1 MKCETALAR
10 ILESDS
16 SDKVKAMR
24 LWKLAARQFTGSYN
38 QELVR
43 KHWEIYYNKVYKGEK
58 TS

>member
-10 ILESDS
+10 ILKSDS
-16 SDKVKAMR
+16 SDKVKAMQ
-24 LWKLAARQFTGSYN
+24 LWKLAARQLSGSYN
-38 QELVR
+38 HELVR

>member
-1 MKCETALAR
+1 MRCETALAR

-24 LWKLAARQFTGSYN
+24 LWKLAARQLAGSYN

-43 KHWEIYYNKVYKGEK
+43 KHWEIYYEKSKGEE

>member
-16 SDKVKAMR
+16 SDKVKAMK
-24 LWKLAARQFTGSYN
+24 LWNLAARQLPGSHY

-43 KHWEIYYNKVYKGEK
+43 KHWEIYYEKAKGVK